1 MTKEKGRR
9 RRRRRKKKKKQL
21 ILYDA
26 HKSKLEDSIMII
38 IILNTLFLRVVF
50 VVLFLI
56 LRSIRLEKTRTN
68 YDQQQTA
75 SFVGL
80 VTAAAFILLA
90 LTNINV
96 CGCGISF
103 FYLVLLKKEK
113 ERKEEEEEEEKFF
126 FNLLTSLSISLFFWI
141 RTI

>member
-1 MTKEKGRR
+1 
-9 RRRRRKKKKKQL
+9 
-21 ILYDA
+21 
-26 HKSKLEDSIMII
+26 MII

-113 ERKEEEEEEEKFF
+113 ERKEEEEEEEEEEKFF
-126 FNLLTSLSISLFFWI
+126 FNLLTSLSISLFF
-141 RTI
+141 